1 MWRNVAYLTS
11 LGWMIVLP
19 IAGGVILGRVIDNA
33 LGTQPYVTM
42 ILFSLGA
49 LVAIFQAANV
59 LSRAMK
65 LIRRE

>member
-1 MWRNVAYLTS
+1 
-11 LGWMIVLP
+11 MIVLP

-49 LVAIFQAANV
+49 LVAIFQAGSV
-59 LSRAMK
+59 FSRAMK
-65 LIRRE
+65 VIRRE